1 MPQRPSRSLKHE
13 YELFVEREIENY
25 KESVPRSVLL
35 SIGDEAVRML
45 AGEQQFALT
54 ELLLCDEVDKIIFN
68 RLRLPSYATWR
79 KRRIRLLTEQRRPE
93 HWGLSPDDVV
103 VRAVHPVAAESRV
116 LVAGAAD
123 ENRAMLY
130 LAAHGCEV
138 TALAKGADVQRVLDA
153 AEEAGLGERIHA
165 TTLGLESWM
174 PDAPLTAVI
183 YTPAAFAGLST
194 AERARVIQVL
204 QSATA
209 DGGVHL
215 VQTIALG
222 RRAPVSLDELRR
234 RYQGWDVTVEE
245 GSANT
250 FMARKAIA

>member
-1 MPQRPSRSLKHE
+1 MPQRPSRSLKYE

-35 SIGDEAVRML
+35 TIGDEAVRVL

-54 ELLLCDEVDKIIFN
+54 ELLLWDEVDKIIFK

-79 KRRIRLLTEQRRPE
+79 KRRIRLLSELRRPE

-103 VRAVHPVAAESRV
+103 VRAVQPVAPESRV
-116 LVAGAAD
+116 LVAGAPD
-123 ENRAMLY
+123 ENRALLY

-138 TALAKGADVQRVLDA
+138 TALANRAEVQRVLDA
-153 AEEAGLGERIHA
+153 AEAAGLGERIHA
-165 TTLGLESWM
+165 TTLGLESWT

-183 YTPAAFAGLST
+183 YSPAAFAGLSS

-215 VQTIALG
+215 VQTIAAG
-222 RRAPVSLDELRR
+222 KRTPVSLDELRR
-234 RYQGWDVTVEE
+234 RYVGWDVTVEE